1 MMNTKYILA
10 GIIIAAIIISAVGL
24 YMFYPQLTGDSG
36 EYVVTVVDDSGVEIG
51 LEAYP
56 QSLISLAPS
65 ITEIIYAIDAGDLV
79 IGVTDFD
86 NYPHNFSAWVQS
98 GNMTSVGSFNAPNLE
113 VIASLDP
120 DLILATGGV
129 LGETITIL
137 RDLDYPV
144 VVLDPTTLNGVI
156 DNIELAGILTNK
168 NAEATALI
176 DDINTRIA
184 AIEETVAAADS
195 IPTVYYEVWY
205 DPTSLWT
212 AGSQAW
218 QNELIE
224 LAGGVNLFGDQDLEY
239 FLSSA
244 EAVIERNPDTMIVP
258 EEHGVNFW
266 GSFDAI
272 KERPGW
278 ETISALQNDRI
289 YDVDSDLIARAGPRI
304 AEAIETLAAVF
315 HPELF

>member
-1 MMNTKYILA
+1 MNTKYVLA
-10 GIIIAAIIISAVGL
+10 GIIIAVLIISVVGL
-24 YMFYPQLTGDSG
+24 YIFYPQLTGNSDN
-36 EYVVTVVDDSGVEIG
+36 YIVTVIDDSGVEIG

-56 QSLISLAPS
+56 ESLISLAPS

-86 NYPHNFSAWVQS
+86 NYPYDFSAWIEA
-98 GNMTSVGSFNAPNLE
+98 GNMTSVGSFDNPNLE
-113 VIASLDP
+113 VIASLNP

-129 LGETITIL
+129 LGETITTL
-137 RDLDYPV
+137 RDLSYTV
-144 VVLDPTTLNGVI
+144 VVLDPTTINGVI
-156 DNIELAGILTNK
+156 DNIELAGKLTNK
-168 NAEATALI
+168 NAEATAII

-184 AIEETVAAADS
+184 AVEAIVATADS

-205 DPTSLWT
+205 DTTGVWT

-224 LAGGVNLFGDQDLEY
+224 LAGGVNLFADQDLEY
-239 FLSSA
+239 FSTGS
-244 EAVIERNPDTMIVP
+244 EQVITLNPDVMIVP

-266 GSFDAI
+266 ESFEAI
-272 KERPGW
+272 KDRPGW
-278 ETISALQNDRI
+278 ESISALQNDRM
-289 YDVDSDLIARAGPRI
+289 YDVDSDLIARGGPRI